1 VDGRAAESP
10 QVTDER
16 PPRAPRAPKPPRSIK
31 AQAVAHLAR
40 REYSRTELRLRLLKG
55 EVSAEAV
62 DAALDELAA
71 AGLLSDVRFAN
82 AVVRQKSGAYSR
94 RAISETL
101 KARGVTGDEA
111 AGALAGHEIDDAD
124 AMVALWRRR
133 FGAAPKDDR
142 AKARQIRFLQS
153 RGFALS
159 AIFRLLRNPPTT
171 EHGEGDLPQRP
182 AR

>member
-1 VDGRAAESP
+1 MTDDRPSRVARA
-10 QVTDER
+10 Q
-16 PPRAPRAPKPPRSIK
+16 KPPRTLK
-31 AQAVAHLAR
+31 AQAVAYLAR
-40 REYSRTELRLRLLKG
+40 REYSRTELRSRLLKG
-55 EVSAEAV
+55 DVSGEAV

-71 AGLLSDVRFAN
+71 AGLLSDARFAH

-101 KARGVTGDEA
+101 KAKGMTADEA

-133 FGAAPKDDR
+133 FAAAPRNDR
-142 AKARQIRFLQS
+142 EKARQVRFLQS

-159 AIFRLLRNPPTT
+159 AIFRLLRNPPVA
-171 EHGEGDLPQRP
+171 EDDESDLPQHP